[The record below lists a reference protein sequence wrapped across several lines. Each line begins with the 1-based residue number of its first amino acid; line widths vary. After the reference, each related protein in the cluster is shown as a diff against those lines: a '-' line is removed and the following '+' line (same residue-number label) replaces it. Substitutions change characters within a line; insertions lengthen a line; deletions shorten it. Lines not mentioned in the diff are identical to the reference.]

1 MALPKLNVPKYK
13 LKLPSDG
20 RTVNFRPFLV
30 KEEKLLLL
38 ATETGEQ
45 SDIIEAIKNIIISC
59 TDLTTVEG
67 LATFDIEYL
76 FLNIRC
82 KSVGETVDVV
92 VTCPDDNVTTVNVS
106 IPLDTIKV
114 KKTRGHKAEIKL
126 SDECSITMGYPSLD
140 MFVTA
145 NFTDEDENRV
155 DEVFK
160 MAASCIKT
168 IQDPNQVY
176 VCAEVPPNEIQEFFD
191 DMNSA
196 QFGLVQKFF
205 DTMPKLTHTIKVT
218 NPNTGKESDVVLEG
232 LASFFAWLYCILVF
246 NLIMKG
252 TLH

>member
-114 KKTRGHKAEIKL
+114 KRTRGHKAEIKL

-232 LASFFAWLYCILVF
+232 LASFFA
-246 NLIMKG
+246 
-252 TLH
+252 